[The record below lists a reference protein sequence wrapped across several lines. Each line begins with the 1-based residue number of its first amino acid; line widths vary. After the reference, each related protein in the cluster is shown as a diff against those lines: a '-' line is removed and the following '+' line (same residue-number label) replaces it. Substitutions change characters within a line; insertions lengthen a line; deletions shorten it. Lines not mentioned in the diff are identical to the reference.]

1 MTLRKRSLLLVLL
14 TLGLLAASLVVI
26 AVKPTVLGLDL
37 KGGSAAILEGRD
49 TVDAKVTPDSI
60 SRAIGVIRNR
70 IDAFGVGEAEIQKV
84 GDRQIQVAIPNITDP
99 TLIDDLVKAAQ
110 LSLFAFEPNLVGRQP
125 GVATPNPA
133 NPTTDLYKLITLAN
147 TTPPRQPVQGSES
160 FYLFRKDAA
169 HTFIEGPQITK
180 KDLLDQLAL
189 RQPAISA
196 EYLKN
201 PKAFEVRTVPKGF
214 VILTDGTN
222 ADGRDAPRCGKGG
235 TCVLLYDNVG
245 LRGNDLKGATLQF
258 DNLTNDPTVDMQFS
272 GQGRKNFADVTRQI
286 ATGAAA
292 ERLGPGD
299 TNSWHFAIVLD
310 GVIISN
316 PIVNYEQ
323 YPSGIDSDRAQIS
336 GGFTEKSARTLADQ
350 LSSGAVPINL
360 ETVSLQTV
368 SATLGKQSLR
378 QGLIAGLIGLLI
390 VVIALIAYYR
400 LLGAVAS
407 ISLIIYGLYFWAIA
421 KLIPI
426 ALTLP
431 GIAGLILTIGVA
443 ADASVVI
450 FERVREETRAG
461 RPPRSAI
468 LNGYKRGL
476 TAIIDANIVTL
487 VTAVFIFLLSTAG
500 PRGFAFTL
508 ILGVLLSLFTT
519 IVATQGIL
527 GLLVETKL
535 FKNERVMGL
544 NAREVKWKMDIVGR
558 WKFWIAI
565 SFIPMFAGVLVIG
578 FRGLQPGLDFS
589 SGTRVSVAFTQQ
601 NPDENALRS
610 ELSALGI
617 STAKIQGFTRQGQG
631 GRNIK
636 GYEIQTKT
644 LTPGQTDQ
652 VLQGFKSKFGPIDQ
666 AVQQIETVGPTFGRD
681 IVRKSVW
688 AIVFSFLAIILY
700 LSFRFEYKLAL
711 SALLS
716 VVHDVWLVLAVYSI
730 AGLEVTSATVAALL
744 TILGY
749 SLYDVVIVFD
759 RIREN
764 APLMRGRP
772 YRDIVNRSVHE
783 TLTRSIITMILTLLP
798 ITALLLFGGPTLRDF
813 SFALLIG
820 ILAGGVSSIFISA
833 PVAAL
838 WKEHEPDARKLQARL
853 DRKAARAAAVDADIM
868 DVAAFNRAEA
878 ALETPAVAGNDVASD
893 DVIDAGPSE
902 GEAPDVADDTGPAVA
917 VDAPPALAAGDGAS
931 SPDGDAGDDSDAQ
944 AEPVGDGEAGPPERQ
959 RRHRNVQRKRRR

>member
-1 MTLRKRSLLLVLL
+1 MSLHKRSLLLVLL
-14 TLGLLAASLVVI
+14 VLGLLAASLVVI

-60 SRAIGVIRNR
+60 NRAIGVIRKR
-70 IDAFGVGEAEIQKV
+70 IDAFGVSEAEIQKV

-99 TLIDDLVKAAQ
+99 TVINDLVKAAQ
-110 LSLFAFEPNLVGRQP
+110 LSLYAYEPNLVGRVP
-125 GVATPNPA
+125 GTGPSPA
-133 NPTTDLYKLITLAN
+133 NPTTNLYELITLAN
-147 TTPPRQPVQGSES
+147 TTPPQQPVQGSES

-169 HTFIEGPQITK
+169 HTYVEGPQLTK

-189 RQPAISA
+189 RQPAVSA

-201 PKAFEVRTVPKGF
+201 PAAFEVRTVPKGF

-222 ADGRDAPRCGKGG
+222 AGTGKPKLCGQGG

-292 ERLGPGD
+292 EHLGPGGS
-299 TNSWHFAIVLD
+299 NSWHFAIVLD

-336 GGFTEKSARTLADQ
+336 GGFTEKTARTLADQ

-378 QGLIAGLIGLLI
+378 QGLIAGLVGLLL
-390 VVIALIAYYR
+390 VMIALIAYYR
-400 LLGAVAS
+400 LLGVVAS
-407 ISLIIYGLYFWAIA
+407 VSLIIYGIYFWAIA

-426 ALTLP
+426 ALSLP

-461 RPPRSAI
+461 RPPRTAI
-468 LNGYKRGL
+468 LNGYRRGL
-476 TAIIDANIVTL
+476 TAIVDANIVTL

-527 GLLVETKL
+527 GLLVETKY
-535 FKNERVMGL
+535 FKNDRLMGL
-544 NAREVKWKMDIVGR
+544 NAREHTWKMDIVGR

-565 SFIPMFAGVLVIG
+565 SFVPMLAGVLVIG
-578 FRGLQPGLDFS
+578 IRGLQPGLDFS
-589 SGTRVSVAFTQQ
+589 SGTRVSVGFTQQ
-601 NPDENALRS
+601 NPDENALRG
-610 ELSALGI
+610 ELAALGI
-617 STAKIQGFTRQGQG
+617 STAKIQAFTRQGQG
-631 GRNIK
+631 GRNVK
-636 GYEIQTKT
+636 GYEIETKT
-644 LTPGQTDQ
+644 LTPAQTTK
-652 VLQGFKSKFGPIDQ
+652 VLQGFTSKFGPIDQ
-666 AVQQIETVGPTFGRD
+666 GVQKIDTVGPTFGRD
-681 IVRKSVW
+681 IVRRSIW
-688 AIVFSFLAIILY
+688 AVVFSFIAIILY

-716 VVHDVWLVLAVYSI
+716 VVHDVWLALAVYSI
-730 AGLEVTSATVAALL
+730 AGKEVTSATVAALL

-798 ITALLLFGGPTLRDF
+798 ITALLVFGGPTLRDF

-820 ILAGGVSSIFISA
+820 ILSGGVSSIFISA

-878 ALETPAVAGNDVASD
+878 ALDAPAGGAGNTPASD
-893 DVIDAGPSE
+893 DAIDA
-902 GEAPDVADDTGPAVA
+902 APADVAGDVGPAVA
-917 VDAPPALAAGDGAS
+917 VDDSPALPAGDAARVPGEDADGGADGGSGAAGDGTSGPA
-931 SPDGDAGDDSDAQ
+931 A
-944 AEPVGDGEAGPPERQ
+944 PPERQ
-959 RRHRNVQRKRRR
+959 RRHRSVQRKRRR